1 MLRENFQRE
10 GKLYRSETLY
20 KERALQKEYEKVK
33 KNLLFSLSIDL
44 TENSLLK
51 IKKNNVFDSVFLCI
65 SKMNDNN
72 DKFGKKE
79 LGIFCIWYLHYGL
92 VINVYCIL

>member
-20 KERALQKEYEKVK
+20 KEIALQKEYEKVK
-33 KNLLFSLSIDL
+33 KTLLFSLSIDL

-51 IKKNNVFDSVFLCI
+51 LKKKQYI
-65 SKMNDNN
+65 
-72 DKFGKKE
+72 
-79 LGIFCIWYLHYGL
+79 
-92 VINVYCIL
+92 